1 VEKAVSDEL
10 VAELLDAADDAR
22 RQIEAA
28 LEDMVLRF
36 QLLAAADRTAAA
48 CTGPPASPNSPP
60 PSAPTR

>member
-36 QLLAAADRTAAA
+36 QLAMSIAVERALAPDDDLEQAV
-48 CTGPPASPNSPP
+48 
-60 PSAPTR
+60 